1 MSYPEDTREIAEE
14 IYVYEGL
21 TLEQVAE
28 RTDIPMPTLKQWSSD
43 GDWFQKKKEYRTA
56 ALAIKHNTIQLQK
69 KLTEKALETLDP
81 QAVYALARFRVAT
94 RKEVTQDQ
102 KEPDIDRPRMF
113 LEDMEF
119 AVKILQEVD
128 PAALK
133 LFGKNF
139 GIIVRRWKEENQ
151 TG

>member
-1 MSYPEDTREIAEE
+1 MAYPDDTKILAEE
-14 IYVYEGL
+14 LYVYDGM
-21 TLEQVAE
+21 TLEQIAE
-28 RTDIPMPTLKQWSSD
+28 KLDISIQTLKQWSSD
-43 GDWFQKKKEYRTA
+43 RGWFQLKKEMQTA
-56 ALAIKHNTIQLQK
+56 SIEIRHDSIRLLQKATKEALAS
-69 KLTEKALETLDP
+69 LDP
-81 QAVYALARFRVAT
+81 QKIYALSSLRAVT
-94 RKEVTQDQ
+94 RKESTQNE

-139 GIIVRRWKEENQ
+139 GIIVRRWKEEHA
-151 TG
+151 

>member
-1 MSYPEDTREIAEE
+1 MVYPEDTREIAEE
-14 IYVYEGL
+14 TYVYEGL

-43 GDWFQKKKEYRTA
+43 GGWFQKKKEYRTA

-81 QAVYALARFRVAT
+81 QAVYALSRFRVAT
-94 RKEVTQDQ
+94 RKEGAQDQ

-128 PAALK
+128 PQALK
-133 LFGKNF
+133 LFGKHF
-139 GIIVRRWKEENQ
+139 GLIVRRFKEQHN
-151 TG
+151 

>member
-1 MSYPEDTREIAEE
+1 MSYPDDTKILAEE
-14 IYVYEGL
+14 LYVYDGM
-21 TLEQVAE
+21 TLEQIAE
-28 RTDIPMPTLKQWSSD
+28 KLDISIQTLKQWSSD
-43 GDWFQKKKEYRTA
+43 RGWFQLKKEMQIANIEIR
-56 ALAIKHNTIQLQK
+56 HNSIRLLQK
-69 KLTEKALETLDP
+69 ATEDTLNSLDP
-81 QAVYALARFRVAT
+81 QKMYALSRLRTAIIGKQDKV
-94 RKEVTQDQ
+94 DQ

-139 GIIVRRWKEENQ
+139 GIIVRRWKEENS
-151 TG
+151 